1 MTNAFGFLYSY
12 TGVSMD
18 IDSLI
23 VLMAYKEDGI
33 TPVFYFF
40 KDGIVDEKV

>member
-1 MTNAFGFLYSY
+1 
-12 TGVSMD
+12 MD

-23 VLMAYKEDGI
+23 VLMAYKEDGV

-40 KDGIVDEKV
+40 KDGLVDEKV